1 MKIENLA
8 AFPYFMG
15 NEVYLLPS
23 EREALQN
30 NATEIPEV
38 PMMVVSFNYLGNN
51 KKNFLVLT
59 NYTDADFIS
68 PNHSVA
74 LESTLKRLGF
84 EMDDLAILNIAKYPN
99 IVFDELIKFFEP
111 NKILILGKSAQPET
125 KIPVLLNKIAI
136 HGNTKILTTFS
147 FEEMMDN
154 AGNKKIFW
162 ELMKQL

>member
-1 MKIENLA
+1 MKIENPA

-15 NEVYLLPS
+15 KEIYLLPS
-23 EREALQN
+23 DKEVLQN
-30 NATEIPEV
+30 IAIVIPEV
-38 PMMVVSFNYLGNN
+38 QEVVVSFNYSGNN

-84 EMDDLAILNIAKYPN
+84 EMDDLAILNIAKCPD
-99 IVFDELIKFFEP
+99 IVFDDLIKFFEP

-136 HGNTKILTTFS
+136 HGNIKILTTFS

-154 AGNKKIFW
+154 TGNKKVFW